1 MKYTLNRFPHT
12 GETNACAPLL
22 NILDLCEFSS
32 IFVFVQGHKQGGL
45 EPRLLTASISVNAGL
60 LSPRLSCAPPASLFL
75 VWWFTDTVDKADTT
89 NQLRLSKVTVQTWLV
104 IGCCASACYYCLIW
118 SEAGGGLQ
126 SNREKVLEKVIKSC
140 QRQLSVPGP
149 WLWPWM
155 QMIWNC
161 ILVEIQEGSWHGS
174 VRHKRSS
181 RLSANNQL
189 CIWTFLFFLPLP
201 DDFCF
206 RWFKKKSFSDSI
218 LINLKT
224 AFSFLAH
231 K

>member
-1 MKYTLNRFPHT
+1 M
-12 GETNACAPLL
+12 
-22 NILDLCEFSS
+22 
-32 IFVFVQGHKQGGL
+32 
-45 EPRLLTASISVNAGL
+45 LTAPISVNAGL
-60 LSPRLSCAPPASLFL
+60 LSPRLSGAPPSLAL

-161 ILVEIQEGSWHGS
+161 ILREIQEGSRQGS
-174 VRHKRSS
+174 VRHKRSG

-189 CIWTFLFFLPLP
+189 CIRTFSPSYPLYP
-201 DDFCF
+201 KISGFVD
-206 RWFKKKSFSDSI
+206 
-218 LINLKT
+218 
-224 AFSFLAH
+224 
-231 K
+231 

>member
-1 MKYTLNRFPHT
+1 MCVYLSLYLNCMWIIPWIDSPNRRS
-12 GETNACAPLL
+12 ENVPLL
-22 NILDLCEFSS
+22 NILDLYEFSNILFLCKAACKAAWS
-32 IFVFVQGHKQGGL
+32 L
-45 EPRLLTASISVNAGL
+45 ECWQPPLALMLFSYLPL
-60 LSPRLSCAPPASLFL
+60 LSSAPPSLFL

-181 RLSANNQL
+181 RLSANNAAL
-189 CIWTFLFFLPLP
+189 YFEPFCLFFPLP
-201 DDFCF
+201 EDFCF
-206 RWFKKKSFSDSI
+206 HWSKI
-218 LINLKT
+218 
-224 AFSFLAH
+224 FLFRPH
-231 K
+231 SN

>member
-1 MKYTLNRFPHT
+1 M
-12 GETNACAPLL
+12 
-22 NILDLCEFSS
+22 
-32 IFVFVQGHKQGGL
+32 
-45 EPRLLTASISVNAGL
+45 LTAPISTDA
-60 LSPRLSCAPPASLFL
+60 APPSPARSSAPPSLAP
-75 VWWFTDTVDKADTT
+75 VWRLPDTVDKADTT
-89 NQLRLSKVTVQTWLV
+89 NQLRLGKVTVQTWLV

-118 SEAGGGLQ
+118 SQAGGGLQ

-174 VRHKRSS
+174 ARHKGIS
-181 RLSANNQL
+181 RLSANNAVL
-189 CIWTFLFFLPLP
+189 YFEPFCLFPPFARRLL
-201 DDFCF
+201 FSLI
-206 RWFKKKSFSDSI
+206 KKYSFSGHI
-218 LINLKT
+218 LINLIDKV
-224 AFSFLAH
+224 SFLVH

>member
-1 MKYTLNRFPHT
+1 MSSLIFLFLCKT
-12 GETNACAPLL
+12 ACKAAWSLGCWQPPLAL
-22 NILDLCEFSS
+22 MLFSYLPCS
-32 IFVFVQGHKQGGL
+32 HQ
-45 EPRLLTASISVNAGL
+45 
-60 LSPRLSCAPPASLFL
+60 SPPSLFL
-75 VWWFTDTVDKADTT
+75 VRRFPDIVDKTDTT

-118 SEAGGGLQ
+118 SEVGGGLQ

-174 VRHKRSS
+174 ARHKGSS
-181 RLSANNQL
+181 RLSANNAAL
-189 CIWTFLFFLPLP
+189 YFEP
-201 DDFCF
+201 FCF
-206 RWFKKKSFSDSI
+206 FPLCGRLLFS
-218 LINLKT
+218 LIKNIPFRVT
-224 AFSFLAH
+224 F
-231 K
+231 